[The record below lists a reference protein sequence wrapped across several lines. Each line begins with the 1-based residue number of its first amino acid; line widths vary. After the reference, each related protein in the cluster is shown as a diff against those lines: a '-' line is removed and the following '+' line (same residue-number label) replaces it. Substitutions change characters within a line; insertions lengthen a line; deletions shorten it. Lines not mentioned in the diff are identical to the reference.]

1 MPRRLSEGSVF
12 FGAFFYKSIRW
23 AATTIM
29 GFIVATLFT
38 TATAAMATEAILV
51 HDIAPPHPRYRHF
64 YGMVAEVAS
73 RTSGMLTIAINPG
86 GKILYPGQASLDAVR
101 SGRVPLT
108 FVNSAFLQ
116 SINPSLGFIN
126 LPFTINDEIMMKP
139 GVSEGVIRLVQT
151 YLEPNGLEVLG
162 LMRGADTIFVFKKH
176 QVRRPEDLK
185 GLKIRVA
192 GPGVYQEIVR
202 SFEAEPNVIPAIE
215 MGSALEHGII
225 EGMVT
230 SPGGWGKNVLDAP
243 NGSLVPGLIFYTYFF
258 IADKS
263 WLNGLPL
270 EQRKALMDAART
282 QVTEKWRTM
291 QQDDFQLISTLVAR
305 GATYWSVPTDGL
317 ALWKKRVE
325 GVTHKFKST
334 YPAVIEQFRAIVPEE
349 DR

>member
-1 MPRRLSEGSVF
+1 MFRKSPKSLFVLASVVNNV
-12 FGAFFYKSIRW
+12 RW
-23 AATTIM
+23 ALTAVM
-29 GFIVATLFT
+29 GFIAVTLFT
-38 TATAAMATEAILV
+38 TGAMAAEAVLV

-64 YGMVAEVAS
+64 YEMVADVAS

-126 LPFTINDEIMMKP
+126 LPFTVNDETMMKP
-139 GVSEGVIRLVQT
+139 GVAEGIIKLVQT
-151 YLEPNGLEVLG
+151 YLEPNGLQVLG

-202 SFEAEPNVIPAIE
+202 SFDAEPAVIPAIE
-215 MGSALEHGII
+215 MGSALERGVI
-225 EGMVT
+225 EGMIT

-263 WLNGLPL
+263 WLNGLPT
-270 EQRKALMDAART
+270 EQRHVLTDAARAK
-282 QVTEKWRTM
+282 VTEKWRDM
-291 QQDDFQLISTLVAR
+291 QQDDLRLISTLVAR
-305 GATYWSVPTDGL
+305 GATYWSVPADGI
-317 ALWKKRVE
+317 APWEKRVE
-325 GVTHKFKST
+325 GVTRKFESI
-334 YPAVIEQFRAIVPEE
+334 YPEVIQQYRAIAHSGH
-349 DR
+349 R